1 MTALPGAVK
10 KPLGARFG
18 GPPFFEGGAGGM
30 GEQGNSAGAVQAG
43 DITIAWSERGTG
55 EPLLLIAGYGSTRL
69 IWEEA
74 ALDRLAQRHRVIVF
88 DQRGVGDTD
97 AGTAGFSIRCFAE
110 DACGLLQGLGLE
122 RCSVL
127 GWSMGSLVAQ
137 ELALAH
143 PERVGR
149 LVLYASYADWSFPPS
164 EETIE
169 LLSDESGTS
178 EERGMRWVQV
188 LFPPGWLAAN
198 GRRVNDIF
206 SRPLGRIPGES
217 VVRQQKAIQDWEG
230 SMERLETLRMP
241 TLLLSGEQDVLV
253 PPENSRQMARRIPNA
268 VLRIVPETGHGLMFQ
283 DPETFCSLV
292 LDFLGDRL

>member
-1 MTALPGAVK
+1 M
-10 KPLGARFG
+10 G
-18 GPPFFEGGAGGM
+18 GQGG
-30 GEQGNSAGAVQAG
+30 SAGTLRAG
-43 DITIAWSERGTG
+43 DFSIAFSERGTG
-55 EPLLLIAGYGSTRL
+55 SPLLLVGGYGTTRL

-74 ALDRLAQRHRVIVF
+74 TLDRLARWYRVIVF

-97 AGTAGFSIRCFAE
+97 AGTDGFSIRRFAE
-110 DACGLLQGLGLE
+110 DACGLIQGLGIE
-122 RCSVL
+122 KCAVL

-149 LVLYASYADWSFPPS
+149 LVLYASYADWSFPPPK
-164 EETIE
+164 ETID

-241 TLLLSGEQDVLV
+241 TLLLSGEQDALV
-253 PPENSRQMARRIPNA
+253 PPENSRQMARRLPNA